1 MEPHDIR
8 EALSRLPTTAEGAE
22 AAFVKLA
29 AFNHGGMFV
38 ERFSGPT
45 PWERHSQG
53 DEFVH
58 VLDGEVG
65 LTVFTEHEP
74 VDMALRASSI
84 FVVPQGLWHRQVA
97 RTGTA
102 TLLSATPTPTTS
114 LPPRT
119 RVARR
124 RSERMIAAI
133 YTHVTPRKERERLAE
148 YLK

>member
-45 PWERHSQG
+45 PW
-53 DEFVH
+53 
-58 VLDGEVG
+58 
-65 LTVFTEHEP
+65 
-74 VDMALRASSI
+74 A
-84 FVVPQGLWHRQVA
+84 
-97 RTGTA
+97 
-102 TLLSATPTPTTS
+102 